1 MGTVTLGA
9 EGLEVSQIGLGC
21 MGMSE
26 FYGPADHAESLATM
40 ERAVELGVTLFDT
53 ADSYGIGDN
62 ERLVGEFLAH
72 GHRGRL
78 TISTKFGPV
87 RDPQTRQLVELRAD
101 PEYVRQACEASL
113 ERLGI
118 DAIDLY
124 YLHVPDPRVPIELT
138 VGAMASLVKAGK
150 VRYLGLSNVNADQI
164 RAAHAVH
171 PITAVQREWS
181 LFTRDD
187 EKTIVPAC
195 VELGIGYVAYSPLS
209 RGLLSGAYPSVEQM
223 PDTDVRRTV
232 PRFIGENETH
242 NAELLQTVRRV
253 AVAHGATPAQVAL
266 AWLVHKGAEYG
277 LTVVPIPGAK
287 RSAMAE
293 ENIGAVDL
301 RLTATEI
308 AELDTLGARVAGS
321 SQHPRPAAA
330 RSAAAS

>member
-1 MGTVTLGA
+1 MGTVTLGT

-40 ERAVELGVTLFDT
+40 ERAAELGVTIFDT
-53 ADSYGIGDN
+53 ADSYGVGDN
-62 ERLVGEFLAH
+62 ERLVGEFLAQA
-72 GHRGRL
+72 HRDRL

-87 RDPQTRQLVELRAD
+87 RDPETRQLVELRAD

-118 DAIDLY
+118 DVIDLY
-124 YLHVPDPRVPIELT
+124 YLHVPDPRVPIEHT
-138 VGAMASLVKAGK
+138 VATMASLVEAGK
-150 VRYLGLSNVNADQI
+150 VRYLGLSNVTADQI

-171 PITAVQREWS
+171 PISAVQREWS

-187 EKTIVPAC
+187 EKTIVPTC

-253 AVAHGATPAQVAL
+253 ARAHDATPAQVAL
-266 AWLVHKGAEYG
+266 AWLVHKGEEYG

-287 RSAMAE
+287 RSDVAE
-293 ENIGAVDL
+293 ENIGAADL
-301 RLTATEI
+301 RLTGAEI

-321 SQHPRPAAA
+321 GQHPRPAAA